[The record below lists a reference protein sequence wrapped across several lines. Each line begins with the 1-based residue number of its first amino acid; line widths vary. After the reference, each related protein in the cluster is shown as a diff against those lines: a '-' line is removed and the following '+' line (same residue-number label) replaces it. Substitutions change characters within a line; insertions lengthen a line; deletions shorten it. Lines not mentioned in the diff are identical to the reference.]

1 MPTMICINA
10 SRPALIPVCW
20 SGKNYFALPIKSE
33 KQNTAEAI
41 GTGSFKIFQNSFES
55 LGFIHIKH
63 TLKQQLINHIDLQN
77 MLASCYLISQI
88 KTAN

>member
-1 MPTMICINA
+1 MICINA
-10 SRPALIPVCW
+10 SRPALIPVV
-20 SGKNYFALPIKSE
+20 GRIIKKYDFALPIKSE
-33 KQNTAEAI
+33 KQKLAEAWYRDRL
-41 GTGSFKIFQNSFES
+41 KIFQNLFES